1 MTDEKASELRRLAER
16 ATPGPWRQDENT
28 SYVMTY
34 RDVAPLTAA
43 KGRDPSTAAFIA
55 AANPVAVLDLLNE
68 RDEAKAAWERLHV
81 EHTNLRLDRDDEVSR
96 LKRWASAGLSA
107 FHGRLCSGVGGAGVT
122 DDARTCHD
130 PKCVAWAK
138 ALEGHSPKKT
148 AREQH
153 LEDLADAF
161 AMEVERTAAQ
171 RAQPAGCMQVPAH
184 GDFVNATP
192 SVLSRLSWWARA
204 FREALKP

>member
-1 MTDEKASELRRLAER
+1 MTEG
-16 ATPGPWRQDENT
+16 TVVVWTNG
-28 SYVMTY
+28 
-34 RDVAPLTAA
+34 
-43 KGRDPSTAAFIA
+43 
-55 AANPVAVLDLLNE
+55 VLDVLDDGEWRVTPAMEGAAIAGDITTEFSKAVATLVRE
-68 RDEAKAAWERLHV
+68 RDEAKSAWERLHV
-81 EHTNLRLDRDDEVSR
+81 EHANLRLDRDDEVSR
-96 LKRWASAGLSA
+96 LKQWASAGLSA
-107 FHGRLCSGVGGAGVT
+107 FHGRLCIGVGGAGVT

-161 AMEVERTAAQ
+161 AMEVERAAAQ
-171 RAQPAGCMQVPAH
+171 RTRPAGCMQVPAH

-204 FREALKP
+204 FREALKS